1 MARSPSPRN
10 DARRRSAAAPRGW
23 DSSDEDAP
31 WLDEADF
38 EDDRPTKTM
47 VGRSTLK
54 WIIGLLAVL
63 ALGITV
69 GILLVSK
76 RESTPIDVPAVGE
89 AVPVLKSPGPWK
101 TAPVGDDVD
110 GIPVEGQGQILFGTG
125 QGRDIDSQIDITSMP
140 EDPLDKPGTVPEIT
154 ASDGS
159 TPHPAAK
166 PPTVILPEGLRGQPS
181 EPARTR
187 PSPTAPAALPPA
199 QSTRDAPHPP
209 AHPSPPAAVPAPPA
223 AKPAPPAADLGAG
236 DNGTTIQLGA
246 FSSQARALAA
256 FKSLSSRFSYLAGAE
271 PHVVPTR
278 RDGQTL
284 YRLRVEAGAAAAA
297 RDMCNRLKLAGEAC
311 TIVN

>member
-38 EDDRPTKTM
+38 EDDRQTKTM

-101 TAPVGDDVD
+101 TAPVGEDVD

-140 EDPLDKPGTVPEIT
+140 EDPLDKPGTLPENPV
-154 ASDGS
+154 SDGNA
-159 TPHPAAK
+159 PRPAAK

-181 EPARTR
+181 EPVKTM
-187 PSPTAPAALPPA
+187 PLPTAPAAAPPAQPAPLPPA
-199 QSTRDAPHPP
+199 R
-209 AHPSPPAAVPAPPA
+209 PSQPAAVPAPPA
-223 AKPAPPAADLGAG
+223 AAKPAPPTTDVGAG

-246 FSSQARALAA
+246 FSTQARALAA

-271 PHVVPTR
+271 PHVVPTS